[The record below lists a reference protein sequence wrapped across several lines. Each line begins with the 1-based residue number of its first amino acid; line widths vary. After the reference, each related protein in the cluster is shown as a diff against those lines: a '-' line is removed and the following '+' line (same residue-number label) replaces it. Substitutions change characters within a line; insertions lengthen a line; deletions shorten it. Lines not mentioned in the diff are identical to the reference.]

1 MQAAI
6 SNNNITP
13 VVTVA
18 RIDLV
23 RVFVDVPEPSAP
35 YVQRGAPATLEVA
48 ANPSQKFKGSVTRY
62 ADALDPATRTMRT
75 EVDLPNT
82 DAALRPGQYGNLVIT
97 LEDRADALSLP
108 HSVVHRDD
116 RGSLIYVLQDG
127 KAVERRVQLGL
138 ASDQRVEIVQ
148 GLTDGVQVISAA
160 QELQDGT
167 PVMVPGHGDRHEFAG
182 DR

>member
-1 MQAAI
+1 
-6 SNNNITP
+6 
-13 VVTVA
+13 
-18 RIDLV
+18 
-23 RVFVDVPEPSAP
+23 
-35 YVQRGAPATLEVA
+35 
-48 ANPSQKFKGSVTRY
+48 
-62 ADALDPATRTMRT
+62 MRT

-167 PVMVPGHGDRHEFAG
+167 PVMVPGHGDRHDFAG